1 MSSGGNDPL
10 EKEKQGAEE
19 RGIIVGR
26 KCGELSLENKWRT
39 PWQARSGEGTLLLLN
54 QDEAEHVVRMQRVCP
69 VGR

>member
-10 EKEKQGAEE
+10 EKEKQDAEE

-26 KCGELSLENKWRT
+26 KCGELSPGGPGR
-39 PWQARSGEGTLLLLN
+39 QGRDAAS
-54 QDEAEHVVRMQRVCP
+54 AEPGGGRAVGQMQRVWL